1 MLVRYFFVLMS
12 LSLLLSG
19 CGNNTSDG
27 NKEGRVVAKA
37 GDEELDEE
45 TYRSGIINTGLVKD
59 SAFQGKRFIDKWAT
73 ESLFY
78 QEAMSKLN
86 AEEMQIERQVQEYR
100 QALVNHIYQTKVI
113 EANLDTVINP
123 DEIESYYEEHRDNF
137 ILKDNIVKVNYL
149 KIAEKSP
156 ALAKIRKLL
165 LAGAEKDR
173 ILLREL
179 CTENAENFFLD
190 DSTWLF
196 IDDIKKEIPSL
207 RDHEEYSFSSGRVLE
222 FQEEGFYYYLKVKDI
237 KTKNSFSP
245 LNFEVQNIRKFIL
258 NNRKTQLIN
267 QYKQLLLEKAKAS
280 KDFVIY

>member
-1 MLVRYFFVLMS
+1 MFVRHLVIISGLVLF
-12 LSLLLSG
+12 SG
-19 CGNNTSDG
+19 ACSKNTG
-27 NKEGRVVAKA
+27 AENKDSKIVARA

-45 TYRSGIINTGLVKD
+45 TYRSGLINTGVVKD
-59 SAFQGKRFIDKWAT
+59 SAFQGKRFIDKWAI

-78 QEAMSKLN
+78 QEAISKLN
-86 AEEMQIERQVQEYR
+86 SEEMQIEKQVQEYR

-123 DEIESYYEEHRDNF
+123 DEIESYYEDHRDNF

-156 ALAKIRKLL
+156 ALPKIRKLL
-165 LAGAEKDR
+165 TAGAEKDR
-173 ILLREL
+173 SALREL
-179 CTENAENFFLD
+179 CTQNAENFFLD

-196 IDDIKKEIPSL
+196 VDDLKKEIPSL
-207 RDHEEYSFSSGRVLE
+207 RDHEEYTFTSGRVLE
-222 FQEEGFYYYLKVKDI
+222 FQEEGFYYYLKVKDV

-267 QYKQLLLEKAKAS
+267 QYKQLLLEKAKGS
-280 KDFVIY
+280 KKYVIY

>member
-1 MLVRYFFVLMS
+1 MFVRHLVIISGLVLF
-12 LSLLLSG
+12 SG
-19 CGNNTSDG
+19 ACSKNTG
-27 NKEGRVVAKA
+27 AENKDSKIVARA

-45 TYRSGIINTGLVKD
+45 TYRSGLINTGVVKD
-59 SAFQGKRFIDKWAT
+59 SAFQGKRFIDKWAI

-78 QEAMSKLN
+78 QEAISKLN
-86 AEEMQIERQVQEYR
+86 SEEMQIEKQVQEYR

-123 DEIESYYEEHRDNF
+123 DEIESYYEDHRDNF

-156 ALAKIRKLL
+156 ALPKIRKLL
-165 LAGAEKDR
+165 TAGAEKDR
-173 ILLREL
+173 SALREL
-179 CTENAENFFLD
+179 CTQNAENFFLD

-196 IDDIKKEIPSL
+196 VDDLKKEIPSL
-207 RDHEEYSFSSGRVLE
+207 RDHEEYTFTSGRVLE
-222 FQEEGFYYYLKVKDI
+222 FQEEGFYYYLKVKDV

-267 QYKQLLLEKAKAS
+267 QYKQLLLEKAKGS
-280 KDFVIY
+280 NKYVIY